1 MSHKVKILL
10 NREEKDGRLA
20 IFDRFGNEP
29 RYVFGDLLEEVA
41 SFDTDKGEGILD
53 LAYEMFN
60 RGAPKFVGDYMYPH
74 RSLSAGDVIEI
85 DGSRWSVESVGF
97 APIPEPP
104 TVEFQIYSGP
114 DPDGH
119 AAEMLELA
127 EMDFHGPVKFQDDRD
142 IGGGWEPDPDPDL
155 KREAHEEMEAEG
167 AVIEAEESWFG
178 GFSQFIDGH
187 GNGSGRGY

>member
-10 NREEKDGRLA
+10 NREESNGRLA
-20 IFDRFGNEP
+20 IFDRFGSES
-29 RYVFGDLLEEVA
+29 RYQWGDLLEEVA
-41 SFDTDKGEGILD
+41 SFDTDRGEGVLD
-53 LAYEMFN
+53 LAWEMFN

-85 DGSRWSVESVGF
+85 DGSRWSVETMGF

-127 EMDFHGPVKFQDDRD
+127 ERD
-142 IGGGWEPDPDPDL
+142 YCDPDL